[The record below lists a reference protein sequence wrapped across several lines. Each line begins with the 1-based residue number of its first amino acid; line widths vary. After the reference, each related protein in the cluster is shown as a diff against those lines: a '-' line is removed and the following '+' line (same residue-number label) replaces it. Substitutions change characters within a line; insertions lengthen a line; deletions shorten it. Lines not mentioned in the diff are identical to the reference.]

1 MKFYRLTPEKDRIES
16 VLKDIGVDTYAVGMS
31 LKGESLNILV
41 KDVSSPAA
49 NIIKQEA
56 IGSGMDAAVKRGVVS
71 CSVEK
76 SDVLLMGSFAHY
88 RRLIKRL
95 SIQVFGLKDLAKEL
109 ENFILMKPVKN
120 IICRDKT
127 LSLEKCLVMGIL
139 NTTPDS
145 FSDGNLYNT
154 ESKIVDRIEAI
165 ISEGADIIDIGGMSS
180 RPYSESITAE
190 EEIKRISFAVDNVLQ
205 CDRITVS
212 VDTNNY
218 KTAEYVLNKG
228 VHIINDISGMEDDN
242 MVRLC
247 SEAGCGIC
255 IMHMKGTPE
264 NMQKDT
270 TYNNILRDIK
280 DFFDERIEKCLSFGI
295 KEDRIMIDPGFCFG
309 KTVEQNYAL
318 LKYLSEFKSFNKAI
332 LAGISRKSMIGA
344 VTGREVNNRLS
355 GTIACNTIAILNG
368 ADIIRVHDVKEG
380 VDTVKTAAAVLKAHI

>member
-1 MKFYRLTPEKDRIES
+1 MKFYRLAPEKDRIES
-16 VLKDIGVDTYAVGMS
+16 ALKDIGVDTYAVGMS

-41 KDVSSPAA
+41 KDISSPAA

-56 IGSGMDAAVKRGVVS
+56 IGSGMDAGVKRGVIS

-76 SDVLLMGSFAHY
+76 SDVLLMGTFSHY

-95 SIQVFGLKDLAKEL
+95 SIQAFGLKELAKEL
-109 ENFILMKPVKN
+109 ESFIFMKPVDK
-120 IICRDKT
+120 IVCRDKV

-154 ESKIVDRIEAI
+154 ESKIISRIESI

-205 CDRITVS
+205 CDNIIVS

-218 KTAEYVLNKG
+218 KTAEFALNKG
-228 VHIINDISGMEDDN
+228 VHIINDISGMADDS

-247 SEAGCGIC
+247 SESGCGIC

-264 NMQKDT
+264 NMQDDT
-270 TYNNILRDIK
+270 SYNNILRDIK
-280 DFFDERIEKCLSFGI
+280 DFFDKRIEKCLSFGI
-295 KEDRIMIDPGFCFG
+295 KEDRIIIDPGFGFG
-309 KTVEQNYAL
+309 KTVEQNFAL
-318 LKYLSEFKSFNKAI
+318 LKYFKEFKSFNKAL

-344 VTGREVNNRLS
+344 VTGREVDERLS
-355 GTIACNTIAILNG
+355 GTIACNMAAVLNG

-380 VDTVKTAAAVLKAHI
+380 VDTVKTATAVLKAQI